1 MSTDLSPQRPGILF
15 VWTDVDPAYE
25 DDFNRWY
32 DREHV
37 GERRDVPGMRSAT
50 RYRAATHDGRR
61 YLGLYRAENLDVFRS
76 AAYQQVFQ
84 HQTPWSVTNLGRMRN
99 TVRRVCTIQNETGLG
114 AGAWLVVVRQ
124 GSDTSESGLTALNTL
139 AAQVAEMDGVV
150 ATRLLVP
157 DPNLSTPLPAEP
169 ATGRVL
175 DPILLIETTSE
186 PVAAAV
192 ARIAGDAVPAG
203 EIATLNLLWH
213 LGG

>member
-1 MSTDLSPQRPGILF
+1 MSTDLSSQSAGILF

-37 GERRDVPGMRSAT
+37 AERRDVPGMRSAI
-50 RYRAATHDGRR
+50 RYRAITQDGRR

-76 AAYQQVFQ
+76 AAYQQVFR

-99 TVRRVCTIQNETGLG
+99 TVRRVCTIQNETSLG

-124 GSDTSESGLTALNTL
+124 GSNASETGIAALDAL
-139 AAQVAEMDGVV
+139 AGQVADMDGVV
-150 ATRLLVP
+150 ATRILVP
-157 DPNLSTPLPAEP
+157 DASLSTPLPAEP
-169 ATGRVL
+169 AEGRVL
-175 DPILLIETTSE
+175 DPMLLIETTSE
-186 PVAAAV
+186 PVAAGV
-192 ARIAGDAVPAG
+192 ARIANDAAPTG

-213 LGG
+213 LGR

>member
-1 MSTDLSPQRPGILF
+1 MLF
-15 VWTDVDPAYE
+15 VWTDVDPAHE

-37 GERRDVPGMRSAT
+37 AERRDVPGMRSAI
-50 RYRAATHDGRR
+50 RYRTARHDGRR
-61 YLGLYRAENLDVFRS
+61 YLGLYRAETLDVFRS

-99 TVRRVCTIQNETGLG
+99 TVRRVCSIQTETGLG

-124 GSDTSESGLTALNTL
+124 GSTVSDAGIAALHAL
-139 AAQVAEMDGVV
+139 AAQVADMDGVV

-157 DPNLSTPLPAEP
+157 DADLSTPLPAEP
-169 ATGRVL
+169 AEGRVL

-186 PVAAAV
+186 PVSAGV
-192 ARIAGDAVPAG
+192 ARIANDAVPAG
-203 EIATLNLLWH
+203 EIATLSLLWH
-213 LGG
+213 LGR

>member
-1 MSTDLSPQRPGILF
+1 MKTDLSPHSPGILF

-37 GERRDVPGMRSAT
+37 AERRDVPGMRSAI
-50 RYRAATHDGRR
+50 RYRAVTQDGRR

-124 GSDTSESGLTALNTL
+124 GSNVSEAGIAALNAL
-139 AAQVAEMDGVV
+139 ASQVAEMDGVV
-150 ATRLLVP
+150 ATRVLLP
-157 DPNLSTPLPAEP
+157 DAGLSTPLPAEP
-169 ATGRVL
+169 AKGRVL
-175 DPILLIETTSE
+175 DPILLIESTSE
-186 PVAAAV
+186 PVAAGV
-192 ARIAGDAVPAG
+192 ARLANDAAPAG

-213 LGG
+213 LGR